1 MTFENVNKSCNF
13 TTFLNLFLISVNF
26 VASNSQYWP
35 NSLVSFLS
43 HVFRVEMSGRI
54 RKVMECEHVLVS
66 RSLVVVGGSC
76 LGDNK
81 KGQMD
86 HLSRTL
92 GHYPVSGFGAKTA
105 N

>member
-1 MTFENVNKSCNF
+1 
-13 TTFLNLFLISVNF
+13 
-26 VASNSQYWP
+26 
-35 NSLVSFLS
+35 
-43 HVFRVEMSGRI
+43 
-54 RKVMECEHVLVS
+54 MECEHVLVS

-92 GHYPVSGFGAKTA
+92 GHYPVSGLEQKQRINGQEVEKSSEGLTYSSQLPK
-105 N
+105 